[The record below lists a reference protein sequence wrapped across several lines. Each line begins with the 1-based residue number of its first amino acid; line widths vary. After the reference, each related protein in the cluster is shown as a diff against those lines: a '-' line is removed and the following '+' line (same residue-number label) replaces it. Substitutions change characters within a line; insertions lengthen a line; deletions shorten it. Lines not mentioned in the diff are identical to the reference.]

1 MSDKAKN
8 LTLFC
13 ALLSALTGCAGADL
27 EDGAR
32 ADDDQDQDVA
42 ESAQA
47 LGSGC
52 FGTGCD
58 NRDPSLCEP
67 DAYTVASSQI
77 WTAGGVATG
86 TVAIRFSPSCNA
98 AWTRVSTSSGTAFL
112 RAELTRTTANGTTNS
127 QAASPSPTS
136 AQRSLMLGVTSGAGF
151 AAIGRIGP
159 SYGYY
164 PYAGNVAHN
173 F

>member
-1 MSDKAKN
+1 
-8 LTLFC
+8 
-13 ALLSALTGCAGADL
+13 LTGCAGADF

-32 ADDDQDQDVA
+32 RENDQDQELA

-52 FGTGCD
+52 SGTSCD

-67 DAYTVASSQI
+67 DAYTVASTEI
-77 WTAGGVATG
+77 WTAGGVPTG

-98 AWTRVSTSSGTAFL
+98 AWTRVSTNYGTAFL
-112 RAELTRTTANGTTNS
+112 RAELTRTKANGVATSS
-127 QAASPSPTS
+127 QAASPTPTS
-136 AQRSLMLGVTSGAGF
+136 ALRSLMLGVTSGARF
-151 AAIGRIGP
+151 TATGRMGP
-159 SYGYY
+159 SYGFY
-164 PYAGNVAHN
+164 PYAGNVSHN